1 MCAIQ
6 SSLRYNFPPMNLEIF
21 HPAVARWFAKTFPA
35 PTTPQEQAWPAIKEQ
50 RNALIAAPTGSGKTL
65 AAFLAAID
73 DLVRLGTEGKL
84 DDTTHVVYVSPLK
97 ALSNDIQR
105 NLQVPLAGIQDELKA
120 MGLPEV
126 NIRTL
131 VRTGDTPAAERVAMT
146 KRPPHIV
153 VTTPESLYILLTS
166 EGGRRM
172 LQTTRT
178 LILDEIHAVVGD
190 KRGSHLALSME
201 RLEQLVSQH
210 HTQPIENKAA
220 NPKSVIR
227 NPKLVR
233 IGLSATQRPIEE
245 VARFLVGTANIR
257 PDCTPDC
264 AIIDSGHTRHLDL
277 AIELPESPLQ
287 AVMSGEVWDEVYDR
301 LAQLIRQHK
310 TTLIFVNTRRLAERV
325 ARHLGERIGDENI
338 AAHHGS
344 LAREQRLAAE
354 QRLKAGELSALVATA
369 SLELGIDIGDVN
381 LVCQLGS
388 TRSIAS
394 FLQRVGRSNHT
405 VAGFPKGRIFP
416 LSRDELVECAA
427 IIDSVRRGELD
438 RLELPEQ
445 PLDIL
450 AQQIVA
456 ASAAEEWTE
465 DALFQMIRRAY
476 PYRNLDREK
485 FDSVIRM
492 LAEGF
497 STKRGRR
504 SAYLHHDAVNHRLR
518 GRRNARIS
526 AITSGGAIPDTADY
540 AVVLEPS
547 DLVIGSVNEDFAIES
562 LQGDIFQLGNT
573 SWRVLRVEQG
583 KVRVED
589 AHGQPPSIPFWLG
602 EAPARTHELSVSV
615 SRLRVEVANRV
626 EVNTNGSGGSLDEDP
641 PAAAGSTDMA
651 EAEVAVHTTLA
662 PGGRDLTEAG
672 ADVST
677 TLGPGSPVGQ
687 PGWGGGSGWVSE
699 RGLNLEPAISYLTD
713 EVGISR
719 AAAEQIVEYLAGAKA
734 VLGVMPSQDNLVLE
748 RFFDDSG
755 SMQLVVHAPF
765 GSRLNR
771 AWGLALRKR
780 FCRKFNFELQAAATE
795 DAIVLSLGP
804 THSFPLDEVFHYLNS
819 RTVRQLLCQALLDA
833 PMWNI
838 RWRWN
843 VTRALAVLRRRG
855 GKKIPA
861 QLQRMDADDLLT
873 AVFPDQVACAENL
886 GGGVREIPAHPL
898 VDQTVKD
905 CLEEAMDVDSLE
917 KLLTSIERNEKNLF
931 ARDVIEASPLA
942 QEILNARPYAYLD
955 DAPLEERRTR
965 AVYQRRWLDPETA
978 RDMGKLD
985 QGAIDRVRHEAWP
998 RVENSDELHDALV
1011 ELGFITEQEGTDWQE
1026 FFAEL
1031 KNDRRAA
1038 VLQVNTRTAGVRGPQ
1053 RGSPAGVL
1061 DPPAMSARREP
1072 PGDSG
1077 RSFND
1082 ANAGETPALPV
1093 QKLWVAAERLP
1104 QLEAMYPS
1112 AALQPPIVAP
1122 ETSAQVPWV
1131 FEDALVEVLRGRLEG
1146 LGPVTVE
1153 ALVNSFGLSKN
1164 AIESGLLKLEAEGFV
1179 IRGQFTPGLTETE
1192 WSARRLLARIH
1203 SYTLNRLRQEIEP
1216 ASTADFMSYL
1226 LAWQKVAPDHQM
1238 EGSESVRAIIEQL
1251 EGFEAPAASWEGELL
1266 PSRLAEYDPA
1276 WLDDL
1281 CLSGEVVWARL
1292 TPPAPPSPSARS
1304 AVSENGVERARG
1316 SAPVRNTPIALLR
1329 RKNFA
1334 IWNWVFP
1341 QPSLNEVEFSTTTR
1355 AVHEYLALR
1364 GASFFTD
1371 IVEGTKLLR
1380 TQVEESL
1387 AELVANG
1394 LVISDSFAG
1403 LRALLTPSSRK
1414 TQAASKRKHRQAAY
1428 EMSSAGR
1435 WSLLNRGAATVLTG
1449 SASVAPARGSSPTV
1463 KEGSVPEPESTE
1475 KIARILLKRY
1485 GVVFKRLLEREG
1497 IALPWRVLLR
1507 IYHRL
1512 EARGEIRGGRF
1523 VAGISG
1529 EQFALPDAVGML
1541 RAIRR
1546 ARTGAVDFSFRS
1558 PAQKEEEPSL
1568 TVGLP
1573 SSASEESLISV
1584 SAADPLNLVGIITP
1598 GGRVT
1603 AHTSN
1608 RILYRNGEPI
1618 TVLEAGETRFLVELS
1633 RTMEWKAKSALM
1645 RKATPPQLRSYLRRP
1660 A

>member
-1 MCAIQ
+1 
-6 SSLRYNFPPMNLEIF
+6 MNLEIF
-21 HPAVARWFAKTFPA
+21 HPAVARWFGKSFPA
-35 PTTPQEQAWPAIKEQ
+35 ATPPQAEAWPAIKQ
-50 RNALIAAPTGSGKTL
+50 HQNTLIAAPTGSGKTL

-73 DLVRLGTEGKL
+73 DLVRLGVDCKL

-105 NLQVPLAGIQDELKA
+105 NLQIPLAGIQEELRA

-126 NIRTL
+126 NIRTF
-131 VRTGDTPAAERVAMT
+131 VRTGDTPAGERTAMV

-178 LILDEIHAVVGD
+178 IILDEIHAVVGD

-201 RLEQLVSQH
+201 RLEQLVAQH
-210 HTQPIENKAA
+210 AAENSK
-220 NPKSVIR
+220 PETR
-227 NPKLVR
+227 NSKLIR

-245 VARFLVGTANIR
+245 VARFLVGTENIES
-257 PDCTPDC
+257 DGTPNC
-264 AIIDSGHTRHLDL
+264 AIIDSGHTRRLDL

-287 AVMSGEVWDEVYDR
+287 AVMSGDVWEEVYDR

-310 TTLIFVNTRRLAERV
+310 TTLVFVNTRRLAERV
-325 ARHLGERIGDENI
+325 SRHLGERLGDENI

-394 FLQRVGRSNHT
+394 LLQRVGRSNHT

-427 IIDSVRRGELD
+427 IIDSVCRGELD

-465 DALFQMIRRAY
+465 DALFRMIRGAY
-476 PYRNLDREK
+476 PYRKLTREQ

-504 SAYLHHDAVNHRLR
+504 SAYLHHDAVNHRIR

-615 SRLRVEVANRV
+615 SRLREEVANRV
-626 EVNTNGSGGSLDEDP
+626 DFNSDDGVDLVQSPTYKVQS
-641 PAAAGSTDMA
+641 
-651 EAEVAVHTTLA
+651 
-662 PGGRDLTEAG
+662 PGGEAAVSVPGEFHDGEAG
-672 ADVST
+672 VKAKMGV
-677 TLGPGSPVGQ
+677 V
-687 PGWGGGSGWVSE
+687 
-699 RGLNLEPAISYLTD
+699 LEPAIRYLTD
-713 EVGISR
+713 DVGISR
-719 AAAEQIVEYLAGAKA
+719 SAAEQIVEYLAGAKA
-734 VLGVMPSQDNLVLE
+734 VLGVMPSQNNLVLE

-755 SMQLVVHAPF
+755 SMQLVVHSPF
-765 GSRLNR
+765 GSRINR

-795 DAIVLSLGP
+795 DAVVLSLGP

-819 RTVRQLLCQALLDA
+819 KTVRQLLCQALLDA

-843 VTRALAVLRRRG
+843 VTRSLAVLRRRG

-861 QLQRMDADDLLT
+861 QLQRMDAEDLLT
-873 AVFPDQVACAENL
+873 AIFPDQVACQENL
-886 GGGVREIPAHPL
+886 GGGEREIPVHPL

-917 KLLTSIERNEKNLF
+917 RLLTAIERNEKNLF

-965 AVYQRRWLDPETA
+965 AVQQRRWLDPQTA
-978 RDMGKLD
+978 KDMGKLD
-985 QGAIDRVRHEAWP
+985 QGAIDRVRDEAWP
-998 RVENSDELHDALV
+998 RVENADELHDALV
-1011 ELGFITEQEGTDWQE
+1011 ELGFVTEVEGADWQD

-1038 VLQVNTRTAGVRGPQ
+1038 VLEAG
-1053 RGSPAGVL
+1053 SADIL
-1061 DPPAMSARREP
+1061 SAMSGQREQSDSSTL
-1072 PGDSG
+1072 GD
-1077 RSFND
+1077 N
-1082 ANAGETPALPV
+1082 AAKAGETPAVPAV
-1093 QKLWVAAERLP
+1093 RLWVAAERLP
-1104 QLEAMYPS
+1104 QLNAIYPS
-1112 AALQPPIVAP
+1112 KSLQPHIVAP
-1122 ETSAQVPWV
+1122 ESFAQVSWT

-1153 ALVNSFGLSKN
+1153 ALTNSFGLNKSN
-1164 AIESGLLKLEAEGFV
+1164 IELGLLKLEAEGFV
-1179 IRGQFTPGLTETE
+1179 IRGQFTPGGSETE

-1216 ASTADFMSYL
+1216 VSTADFIRYL

-1238 EGSESVRAIIEQL
+1238 EGPESVRAIIEQL
-1251 EGFEAPAASWEGELL
+1251 EGFEAPAAAWEGELL

-1276 WLDDL
+1276 WLDAL

-1292 TPPAPPSPSARS
+1292 TPPTPSRAILAEPG
-1304 AVSENGVERARG
+1304 NERVRG

-1334 IWNWVFP
+1334 IWSSVFP
-1341 QPSLNEVEFSTTTR
+1341 QPSLSEVEFSTTTR
-1355 AVHEYLALR
+1355 AVHDYLATR

-1371 IVEGTKLLR
+1371 IVDGTRLLR
-1380 TQVEESL
+1380 AQVEESL

-1394 LVISDSFAG
+1394 LVVSDSFAG
-1403 LRALLTPSSRK
+1403 LRALLTPGSRK
-1414 TQAASKRKHRQAAY
+1414 TQAAAKRKHRQPVYDMA
-1428 EMSSAGR
+1428 SAGR
-1435 WSLLNRGAATVLTG
+1435 WSLLQRGAGTADIL
-1449 SASVAPARGSSPTV
+1449 SASGGSSKL
-1463 KEGSVPEPESTE
+1463 KEGSQFDAEAAEE
-1475 KIARILLKRY
+1475 IARILLKRY

-1529 EQFALPDAVGML
+1529 EQFALPEAVGML

-1546 ARTGAVDFSFRS
+1546 TRTGAMDFGFRS
-1558 PAQKEEEPSL
+1558 PQKEEPSL
-1568 TVGLP
+1568 TGGLP
-1573 SSASEESLISV
+1573 SGADALGAAQESLISV

-1618 TVLEAGETRFLVELS
+1618 TVLESGETRFLVELS
-1633 RTMEWKAKSALM
+1633 RTLEWKAKAALM
-1645 RKATPPQLRSYLRRP
+1645 RKVTPPQLRSYLRRP

>member
-1 MCAIQ
+1 
-6 SSLRYNFPPMNLEIF
+6 MNLEIF
-21 HPAVARWFAKTFPA
+21 HPAVARWFAKSFPA
-35 PTTPQEQAWPAIKEQ
+35 PTSPQAQAWPAIKQ
-50 RNALIAAPTGSGKTL
+50 HKNTLIAAPTGSGKTL

-73 DLVRLGTEGKL
+73 DLVRLGVDGKL

-105 NLQVPLAGIQDELKA
+105 NLQIPLAGIQEELKA
-120 MGLPEV
+120 LGLPEV
-126 NIRTL
+126 NIRTF
-131 VRTGDTPAAERVAMT
+131 VRTGDTPAGERAAMT

-172 LQTTRT
+172 LETTRT
-178 LILDEIHAVVGD
+178 VILDEIHAVVGD

-201 RLEQLVSQH
+201 RLEQLVRQH
-210 HTQPIENKAA
+210 QAQTTDELNQQSTLSNQP
-220 NPKSVIR
+220 
-227 NPKLVR
+227 LVR

-245 VARFLVGTANIR
+245 VARFLVGTANINVAG
-257 PDCTPDC
+257 TPDC
-264 AIIDSGHTRHLDL
+264 SIIDSGHTRRLDL

-301 LAQLIRQHK
+301 LAELIRQHK
-310 TTLIFVNTRRLAERV
+310 TTLVFVNTRRLAERV

-405 VAGFPKGRIFP
+405 VAGYPKGRIFP

-438 RLELPEQ
+438 HLELPEQ

-465 DALFQMIRRAY
+465 DNLFQMVRRAY
-476 PYRNLDREK
+476 PYRNLEREQ
-485 FDSVIRM
+485 FDSVVRM

-504 SAYLHHDAVNHRLR
+504 SAYLHHDAVNQRIR

-547 DLVIGSVNEDFAIES
+547 ELVIGSVNEDFAIES

-615 SRLRVEVANRV
+615 SRLREEVANRV
-626 EVNTNGSGGSLDEDP
+626 DFHDGVDPVDGPESKVQSPESVASEFEDN
-641 PAAAGSTDMA
+641 D
-651 EAEVAVHTTLA
+651 
-662 PGGRDLTEAG
+662 
-672 ADVST
+672 ADNKRS
-677 TLGPGSPVGQ
+677 
-687 PGWGGGSGWVSE
+687 
-699 RGLNLEPAISYLTD
+699 RIFLEPAIKYLTE

-719 AAAEQIVEYLAGAKA
+719 GAAEQIVEYLAGAKA
-734 VLGVMPSQDNLVLE
+734 VLGVMPSQQNLVLE
-748 RFFDDSG
+748 RFFDDTG
-755 SMQLVVHAPF
+755 SMQLVLHSPF

-804 THSFPLDEVFHYLNS
+804 THSFPLDDVFHYLNS
-819 RTVRQLLCQALLDA
+819 KTVRQLLCQALLDA

-861 QLQRMDADDLLT
+861 QLQRMDAEDLLT
-873 AVFPDQVACAENL
+873 AIFPDQLACQENL
-886 GGGVREIPAHPL
+886 GGGEREIPVHPL

-917 KLLTSIERNEKNLF
+917 RLLTSIERNEKNLF

-965 AVYQRRWLDPETA
+965 AVSQRRWLDPETA
-978 RDMGKLD
+978 KDMGKLD
-985 QGAIDRVRHEAWP
+985 QGAIDRVRDEAWP
-998 RVENSDELHDALV
+998 RVENADELHDALV
-1011 ELGFITEQEGTDWQE
+1011 ELGFITEAEGAEWQE

-1038 VLQVNTRTAGVRGPQ
+1038 VFQLNTGTVNPGTAGV
-1053 RGSPAGVL
+1053 
-1061 DPPAMSARREP
+1061 PPAMVGQIP
-1072 PGDSG
+1072 PAEVSIATG
-1077 RSFND
+1077 
-1082 ANAGETPALPV
+1082 AGETPAVPV
-1093 QKLWVAAERLP
+1093 KELSLWVAAERLP
-1104 QLEAMYPS
+1104 QLQTIYL
-1112 AALQPPIVAP
+1112 AASLRPLIVAP
-1122 ETSAQVPWV
+1122 ESFAQVSWS
-1131 FEDALVEVLRGRLEG
+1131 FDDALVEVLRGRLEG
-1146 LGPVTVE
+1146 LGPSTFE
-1153 ALVNSFGLSKN
+1153 TLANSSGLSKSD
-1164 AIESGLLKLEAEGFV
+1164 IEGGLLKLEAEGFV
-1179 IRGQFTPGLTETE
+1179 IRGQFTPGTSEVE
-1192 WSARRLLARIH
+1192 WCARRLLARIH
-1203 SYTLNRLRQEIEP
+1203 SCTLNRLRQEIEP
-1216 ASTADFMSYL
+1216 VATADFLSYL
-1226 LAWQKVAPDHQM
+1226 LAWQKLAPDHQV
-1238 EGSESVRAIIEQL
+1238 EGPESVRTIIEQL
-1251 EGFEAPAASWEGELL
+1251 EGFEAPAAAWEGELL
-1266 PSRLAEYDPA
+1266 PSRLVEYDPA
-1276 WLDDL
+1276 WLDAL

-1292 TPPAPPSPSARS
+1292 TPPAPVTR
-1304 AVSENGVERARG
+1304 AVDSENGVDRANRARG

-1334 IWNWVFP
+1334 IWNSVFP
-1341 QPSLNEVEFSTTTR
+1341 QPSLSELEFSTTTR
-1355 AVHEYLALR
+1355 AVNDYLATR

-1380 TQVEESL
+1380 SQVEESL
-1387 AELVANG
+1387 GELVANG

-1414 TQAASKRKHRQAAY
+1414 TQAAAKRKHRQAVY
-1428 EMSSAGR
+1428 DMSSAGR
-1435 WSLLNRGAATVLTG
+1435 WSLLNRVGQAFLPV
-1449 SASVAPARGSSPTV
+1449 SPENSKPRGSNPTTR
-1463 KEGSVPEPESTE
+1463 EGSQSDPETVET
-1475 KIARILLKRY
+1475 IARILLRRY

-1507 IYHRL
+1507 MYHRL

-1529 EQFALPDAVGML
+1529 EQFALPEAVAML

-1546 ARTGAVDFSFRS
+1546 ARTGSMDFGFRS
-1558 PAQKEEEPSL
+1558 PQSAERSATDSSL
-1568 TVGLP
+1568 IVGLP
-1573 SSASEESLISV
+1573 ATEERLISI
-1584 SAADPLNLVGIITP
+1584 SAADPLNLAGIITP
-1598 GGRVT
+1598 GGRIT

-1618 TVLEAGETRFLVELS
+1618 AVMEGGETRFLVELS
-1633 RTMEWKAKSALM
+1633 RTMEWKAKAALM

>member
-1 MCAIQ
+1 MAV
-6 SSLRYNFPPMNLEIF
+6 PMNLELF
-21 HPAVARWFAKTFPA
+21 HPAVARWFGKSFPA
-35 PTTPQEQAWPAIKEQ
+35 PTPPQMQAWPAIKDR
-50 RNALIAAPTGSGKTL
+50 RNTLIAAPTGSGKTL

-73 DLVRLGTEGKL
+73 DLVRLGVEGKL
-84 DDTTHVVYVSPLK
+84 DDTTHIVYVSPLK

-105 NLQVPLAGIQDELKA
+105 NLQFPLAGIQDELRA
-120 MGLPEV
+120 LGLPEV
-126 NIRTL
+126 NIRTF
-131 VRTGDTPAAERVAMT
+131 VRTGDTPAGERTAMI

-190 KRGSHLALSME
+190 KRGSHLALSIE
-201 RLEQLVSQH
+201 RLEQLIRQH
-210 HTQPIENKAA
+210 QELDQQPNRRSA
-220 NPKSVIR
+220 
-227 NPKLVR
+227 KLTR

-245 VARFLVGTANIR
+245 VARFLVGVENIDAGGN
-257 PDCTPDC
+257 PNC
-264 AIIDSGHTRHLDL
+264 AIIDSGHTRQLDL

-287 AVMSGEVWDEVYDR
+287 AVISGEVWEEVYDR

-310 TTLIFVNTRRLAERV
+310 TTLVFVNTRRLAERV
-325 ARHLGERIGDENI
+325 SRHLGERIGDENI

-427 IIDSVRRGELD
+427 IIDCVRRGELD
-438 RLELPEQ
+438 RLEIPEL

-450 AQQIVA
+450 AQQLVA
-456 ASAAEEWTE
+456 SAAAEEWSE
-465 DALFQMIRRAY
+465 EGLFQMVRRAY
-476 PYRNLDREK
+476 PYRNLTREQ
-485 FDSVIRM
+485 FDSIVRM
-492 LAEGF
+492 LTEGF
-497 STKRGRR
+497 STKRGKR
-504 SAYLHHDAVNHRLR
+504 SSYLHHDAVNHRIR

-602 EAPARTHELSVSV
+602 EAPARTHELSISV
-615 SRLRVEVANRV
+615 SRLREDVAERIELNDVQSPMSNVQSQENGTVELAVDGDGGPENQNRV
-626 EVNTNGSGGSLDEDP
+626 F
-641 PAAAGSTDMA
+641 
-651 EAEVAVHTTLA
+651 
-662 PGGRDLTEAG
+662 
-672 ADVST
+672 
-677 TLGPGSPVGQ
+677 
-687 PGWGGGSGWVSE
+687 
-699 RGLNLEPAISYLTD
+699 LEPAIKYLTD
-713 EVGISR
+713 EVGISH
-719 AAAEQIVEYLAGAKA
+719 AAALQIVEYLAGAKI
-734 VLGVMPSQDNLVLE
+734 VLGVMPTQDNLVLE

-755 SMQLVVHAPF
+755 SMQLIVHSPF

-795 DAIVLSLGP
+795 DAVVLSLGP
-804 THSFPLDEVFHYLNS
+804 THSFPLEEVFHYLNS
-819 RTVRQLLCQALLDA
+819 NTVRQLLCQALLDA

-861 QLQRMDADDLLT
+861 QLQRMDAEDLLT
-873 AVFPDQVACAENL
+873 AVFPDQVACFENL
-886 GGGVREIPAHPL
+886 PTGEREIPTHPL

-905 CLEEAMDVDSLE
+905 CLEEAMDIDSLE
-917 KLLTSIERNEKNLF
+917 RLLKSIEQNEKNLF

-942 QEILNARPYAYLD
+942 QEILNAAPYAYLD

-965 AVYQRRWLDPETA
+965 AVQQRRWLDPQTA
-978 RDMGKLD
+978 KDMGKLD
-985 QGAIDRVRHEAWP
+985 QAAIDRVRDEAWP
-998 RVENSDELHDALV
+998 RVENADELHDALV
-1011 ELGFITEQEGTDWQE
+1011 ELGFVTQPEGAEWQS
-1026 FFAEL
+1026 FFEEL
-1031 KNDRRAA
+1031 KNDRRAT
-1038 VLQVNTRTAGVRGPQ
+1038 VLSVNT
-1053 RGSPAGVL
+1053 
-1061 DPPAMSARREP
+1061 
-1072 PGDSG
+1072 
-1077 RSFND
+1077 
-1082 ANAGETPALPV
+1082 ET
-1093 QKLWVAAERLP
+1093 KLWVAAERLP
-1104 QLEAMYPS
+1104 QLQVVYPT
-1112 AALQPPIVAP
+1112 ATLEPAIVAP
-1122 ETSAQVPWV
+1122 EMFARVEWP
-1131 FEDALVEVLRGRLEG
+1131 FENALVEILRGRLEG
-1146 LGPVTVE
+1146 LGPVTINE
-1153 ALVNSFGLSKN
+1153 LAATSGLTPGD
-1164 AIESGLLKLEAEGFV
+1164 IELGLLKLEAEGFV
-1179 IRGQFTPGLTETE
+1179 IRGQFTPGTSETE

-1216 ASTADFMSYL
+1216 VSTADFIRYL
-1226 LAWQKVAPDHQM
+1226 LAWQKVAPEHQM
-1238 EGSESVRAIIEQL
+1238 EGQESLRAIIEQL
-1251 EGFEAPAASWEGELL
+1251 EGFEAPAAAWEGEIF

-1276 WLDDL
+1276 WLDAL

-1292 TPPAPPSPSARS
+1292 TPPATSRPTSADG
-1304 AVSENGVERARG
+1304 AERTRG
-1316 SAPVRNTPIALLR
+1316 AAPVRNTPIALVR
-1329 RKNFA
+1329 RGNFA
-1334 IWNWVFP
+1334 VWNAVFP
-1341 QPSLNEVEFSTTTR
+1341 RPAVSDLEFSTTTS
-1355 AVHEYLALR
+1355 AVHDYLATR

-1371 IVEGTKLLR
+1371 IVTGTKLLR
-1380 TQVEESL
+1380 AQVEEGL

-1394 LVISDSFAG
+1394 LVISDSFTG
-1403 LRALLTPSSRK
+1403 LRALLTPASRK
-1414 TQAASKRKHRQAAY
+1414 TQAAARRKHGRPTY
-1428 EMSSAGR
+1428 DMSSAGR
-1435 WSLLNRGAATVLTG
+1435 WSLLQRDTTPVSRDGAEV
-1449 SASVAPARGSSPTV
+1449 SP
-1463 KEGSVPEPESTE
+1463 EDAEQ
-1475 KIARILLKRY
+1475 IARTLLVRY

-1512 EARGEIRGGRF
+1512 EQRGEIRGGRF
-1523 VAGISG
+1523 VGGISG
-1529 EQFALPDAVGML
+1529 EQFALPEAVGML

-1546 ARTGAVDFSFRS
+1546 ANTGTMDFGFRS
-1558 PAQKEEEPSL
+1558 PLGAEDSMTRGMIANEPA
-1568 TVGLP
+1568 V
-1573 SSASEESLISV
+1573 ASENMVSI

-1598 GGRVT
+1598 GSRIS
-1603 AHTSN
+1603 AHASN
-1608 RILYRNGEPI
+1608 RILYHNGEPVA
-1618 TVLEAGETRFLVELS
+1618 VLESGETRFLVELS
-1633 RTMEWKAKSALM
+1633 RATEWKAKSALL

>member
-1 MCAIQ
+1 MDALSGLSPLGQRFICAILLF
-6 SSLRYNFPPMNLEIF
+6 LRYNLPPMNFEIF
-21 HPAVARWFAKTFPA
+21 HPAVARWFGKSFPA
-35 PTTPQEQAWPAIKEQ
+35 ATPPQAEAWPAIKQ
-50 RNALIAAPTGSGKTL
+50 HRNVLIAAPTGSGKTL

-73 DLVRLGTEGKL
+73 DLVRLGVDGKL
-84 DDTTHVVYVSPLK
+84 DDTTHLVYVSPLK

-105 NLQVPLAGIQDELKA
+105 NLQVPLAGIQEELRA

-126 NIRTL
+126 NIRTF
-131 VRTGDTPAAERVAMT
+131 VRTGDTPAGERTAMT

-172 LQTTRT
+172 LQTTRA

-190 KRGSHLALSME
+190 KRGSHLALSIE
-201 RLEQLVSQH
+201 RLEQLIRQNQS
-210 HTQPIENKAA
+210 EN
-220 NPKSVIR
+220 SRLI
-227 NPKLVR
+227 R

-245 VARFLVGTANIR
+245 VARFLVGTENIDATGR
-257 PDCTPDC
+257 PNCE
-264 AIIDSGHTRHLDL
+264 IIDSGHTRQLDL

-287 AVMSGEVWDEVYDR
+287 AVMSGDVWEEVYDR

-310 TTLIFVNTRRLAERV
+310 TTLVFVNTRRLAERV
-325 ARHLGERIGDENI
+325 SRHLGERLGDENI

-438 RLELPEQ
+438 RLEIPEL

-450 AQQIVA
+450 AQQVVA

-465 DALFQMIRRAY
+465 TDLFQMIRRAY
-476 PYRNLDREK
+476 PYRNLSREQ
-485 FDSVIRM
+485 FDSIIRM

-497 STKRGRR
+497 STKRGKR
-504 SAYLHHDAVNHRLR
+504 STYLHHDAVNQRIR

-602 EAPARTHELSVSV
+602 EAPARTHELSTSV
-615 SRLRVEVANRV
+615 SRLREAVANLV
-626 EVNTNGSGGSLDEDP
+626 
-641 PAAAGSTDMA
+641 
-651 EAEVAVHTTLA
+651 
-662 PGGRDLTEAG
+662 
-672 ADVST
+672 DVSDNSVESQT
-677 TLGPGSPVGQ
+677 SKVEGQ
-687 PGWGGGSGWVSE
+687 QSDE
-699 RGLNLEPAISYLTD
+699 ADEAAQLTRRIDLEPAIKYLTD

-719 AAAEQIVEYLAGAKA
+719 PAAEQIVEYLAGAKA
-734 VLGVMPSQDNLVLE
+734 VLGIMPTQDNLVLE

-795 DAIVLSLGP
+795 DAVVLSLGP

-819 RTVRQLLCQALLDA
+819 KTVRQLLCQALLDA

-843 VTRALAVLRRRG
+843 VTRSLAVLRRRG

-861 QLQRMDADDLLT
+861 QLQRMDAEDLLT
-873 AVFPDQVACAENL
+873 AIFPDQLACQENL
-886 GGGVREIPAHPL
+886 GGGEREIPIHPL

-917 KLLTSIERNEKNLF
+917 RLLTAIERNEKNLF

-965 AVYQRRWLDPETA
+965 AVQQRRWLDPQTA
-978 RDMGKLD
+978 QDMGKLD
-985 QGAIDRVRHEAWP
+985 QGAIDRVRDEAWP
-998 RVENSDELHDALV
+998 RVENADELHDALV
-1011 ELGFITEQEGTDWQE
+1011 ELGFVTEEEGKDWQE
-1026 FFAEL
+1026 FFSEL

-1038 VLQVNTRTAGVRGPQ
+1038 LLQMNS
-1053 RGSPAGVL
+1053 GSAPAFSK
-1061 DPPAMSARREP
+1061 AE
-1072 PGDSG
+1072 
-1077 RSFND
+1077 
-1082 ANAGETPALPV
+1082 LPV
-1093 QKLWVAAERLP
+1093 QRLWVAAERLP
-1104 QLEAMYPS
+1104 QLELLYANAS
-1112 AALQPPIVAP
+1112 LVPPIVAP
-1122 ETSAQVPWV
+1122 ESFTKTWG
-1131 FEDALVEVLRGRLEG
+1131 FEEALVEVLRGRLEG
-1146 LGPVTVE
+1146 SGPVTVPQL
-1153 ALVNSFGLSKN
+1153 ADASGLATN
-1164 AIESGLLKLEAEGFV
+1164 DIELGLLKLEAEGFV
-1179 IRGQFTPGLTETE
+1179 IRGQFTPGGTETE
-1192 WSARRLLARIH
+1192 WCARRLLARIH

-1216 ASTADFMSYL
+1216 VATADFLRYL
-1226 LAWQKVAPDHQM
+1226 LAWQKLAPEHQM
-1238 EGSESVRAIIEQL
+1238 EGPESVRAIIEQL
-1251 EGFEAPAASWEGELL
+1251 EGFEAPAAAWEGELL
-1266 PSRLAEYDPA
+1266 PSRMTEYDPA
-1276 WLDDL
+1276 WLDAL

-1292 TPPAPPSPSARS
+1292 TPPASASRATS
-1304 AVSENGVERARG
+1304 TENGSERQRG
-1316 SAPVRNTPIALLR
+1316 AAPVRNTPIALLR

-1334 IWNWVFP
+1334 IWNSVFP
-1341 QPSLNEVEFSTTTR
+1341 QPSLSEVEFSTTTR
-1355 AVHEYLALR
+1355 AVHDYLSER

-1371 IVEGTKLLR
+1371 IVDGTRLLR
-1380 TQVEESL
+1380 AQVEESL

-1394 LVISDSFAG
+1394 MVISDSFAG

-1414 TQAASKRKHRQAAY
+1414 TQAAARRKHRQPTY
-1428 EMSSAGR
+1428 DMSSAGR
-1435 WSLLNRGAATVLTG
+1435 WSLLKRDGGT
-1449 SASVAPARGSSPTV
+1449 ASVSSGAPEAS
-1463 KEGSVPEPESTE
+1463 EA
-1475 KIARILLKRY
+1475 IAWILLKRY

-1497 IALPWRVLLR
+1497 ITLPWRVLLR

-1512 EARGEIRGGRF
+1512 EARGELRGGRF

-1529 EQFALPDAVGML
+1529 EQFALPEAVGML

-1546 ARTGAVDFSFRS
+1546 ARTGAMDFGFRS
-1558 PAQKEEEPSL
+1558 PVRDETQEPSL
-1568 TVGLP
+1568 AVGLP
-1573 SSASEESLISV
+1573 PVSTPPEDSLISV
-1584 SAADPLNLVGIITP
+1584 SAADPLNLIGIITP
-1598 GGRVT
+1598 GGRLT
-1603 AHTSN
+1603 AFTSN
-1608 RILYRNGEPI
+1608 RLLYRNGEPI
-1618 TVLEAGETRFLVELS
+1618 AVMESGETRFLVELS
-1633 RTMEWKAKSALM
+1633 RAMEWKAKAALM

>member
-1 MCAIQ
+1 
-6 SSLRYNFPPMNLEIF
+6 MNLEIF
-21 HPAVARWFAKTFPA
+21 HPAVARWFGKSFPA
-35 PTTPQEQAWPAIKEQ
+35 ATPPQAQAWPAIKEQ
-50 RNALIAAPTGSGKTL
+50 RNTLIAAPTGSGKTL

-73 DLVRLGTEGKL
+73 DLVRLGVEGKL

-105 NLQVPLAGIQDELKA
+105 NLQIPLAGIQEELRA
-120 MGLPEV
+120 LGLPEV
-126 NIRTL
+126 NIRTF
-131 VRTGDTPAAERVAMT
+131 VRTGDTPAGERTAMT

-166 EGGRRM
+166 DGGRRM

-178 LILDEIHAVVGD
+178 LIVDEIHAVVGD
-190 KRGSHLALSME
+190 KRGSHLALSIE
-201 RLEQLVSQH
+201 RLEQLIQQHRSQLA
-210 HTQPIENKAA
+210 PGE
-220 NPKSVIR
+220 IR
-227 NPKLVR
+227 NPKSEIRNFQLTR

-245 VARFLVGTANIR
+245 VARFLVGNANINSDNT
-257 PDCTPDC
+257 PNCT
-264 AIIDSGHTRHLDL
+264 IIDSGHTRRLDL

-287 AVMSGEVWDEVYDR
+287 AVMSGEVWEEIYDR
-301 LAQLIRQHK
+301 LAQLIREHK
-310 TTLIFVNTRRLAERV
+310 TTLVFVNTRRLAERV
-325 ARHLGERIGDENI
+325 SRHLGERLGDENI

-438 RLELPEQ
+438 RLELPEL

-465 DALFQMIRRAY
+465 DALLEMVRRAY
-476 PYRNLDREK
+476 PYRNLTREQ

-497 STKRGRR
+497 STKRGKR
-504 SAYLHHDAVNHRLR
+504 SAYLHHDAVNQRIR

-547 DLVIGSVNEDFAIES
+547 ELVIGSVNEDFAIES
-562 LQGDIFQLGNT
+562 LQGDIFQLGNA

-602 EAPARTHELSVSV
+602 EAPARTRELSVSV
-615 SRLRVEVANRV
+615 SRLREEVANRV
-626 EVNTNGSGGSLDEDP
+626 EVITNYQNVDVVEDSSATESV
-641 PAAAGSTDMA
+641 PAK
-651 EAEVAVHTTLA
+651 
-662 PGGRDLTEAG
+662 
-672 ADVST
+672 ADPS
-677 TLGPGSPVGQ
+677 
-687 PGWGGGSGWVSE
+687 
-699 RGLNLEPAISYLTD
+699 LNLEPAMDYLVN

-719 AAAEQIVEYLAGAKA
+719 AAAEQIVEYLAVARM

-755 SMQLVVHAPF
+755 SMQLVLHSPF

-795 DAIVLSLGP
+795 DAVVLSLGP

-819 RTVRQLLCQALLDA
+819 KTVRQLLCQALLDA

-843 VTRALAVLRRRG
+843 VTRSLAVLRRRG

-861 QLQRMDADDLLT
+861 QLQRMDAEDLLT
-873 AVFPDQVACAENL
+873 AIFPDQLACQENL
-886 GGGVREIPAHPL
+886 GGGEREIPVHPL

-905 CLEEAMDVDSLE
+905 CLEEAMDIDSLE
-917 KLLTSIERNEKNLF
+917 QLLTAIERNEKNLF

-965 AVYQRRWLDPETA
+965 AVQQRRWLDPQTA
-978 RDMGKLD
+978 KDMGKLD
-985 QGAIDRVRHEAWP
+985 QGAIDRVRDEAWP
-998 RVENSDELHDALV
+998 RVENADELHDALV
-1011 ELGFITEQEGTDWQE
+1011 ELGFLTEQETSEWQDY
-1026 FFAEL
+1026 FTEL

-1038 VLQVNTRTAGVRGPQ
+1038 VLQVIAGTAGV
-1053 RGSPAGVL
+1053 
-1061 DPPAMSARREP
+1061 PPALSAQREQSDSSTLI
-1072 PGDSG
+1072 GDAP
-1077 RSFND
+1077 R
-1082 ANAGETPALPV
+1082 AGGTPAVPAIH
-1093 QKLWVAAERLP
+1093 LWVAAERLP
-1104 QLEAMYPS
+1104 QITAIYPLAS
-1112 AALQPPIVAP
+1112 LVPPIVAP
-1122 ETSAQVPWV
+1122 ESVARTPWT
-1131 FEDALVEVLRGRLEG
+1131 FESALVEVLRGRLEG
-1146 LGPVTVE
+1146 LGPSTVP
-1153 ALVNSFGLSKN
+1153 ALASSFGLSRSD
-1164 AIESGLLKLEAEGFV
+1164 IESGLLKLEAEGFV
-1179 IRGQFTPGLTETE
+1179 IRGQFTPGGDETE
-1192 WSARRLLARIH
+1192 WCARRLLARIH

-1216 ASTADFMSYL
+1216 VSTADFMRYL

-1238 EGSESVRAIIEQL
+1238 EGPESVRAIIEQL
-1251 EGFEAPAASWEGELL
+1251 EGFEAPAAAWEGELL
-1266 PSRLAEYDPA
+1266 PGRLAEYDPA
-1276 WLDDL
+1276 WLDAL

-1292 TPPAPPSPSARS
+1292 TPPTASRTAAAEPG
-1304 AVSENGVERARG
+1304 NERARG
-1316 SAPVRNTPIALLR
+1316 AAPVRNTPIALLR

-1334 IWNWVFP
+1334 IWNSVFP
-1341 QPSLNEVEFSTTTR
+1341 QPSLSEVEFSTTTA
-1355 AVHEYLALR
+1355 AVHDYLTTR

-1380 TQVEESL
+1380 AQVEEAL

-1394 LVISDSFAG
+1394 RVISDSFAG
-1403 LRALLTPSSRK
+1403 LRALLTPASRR
-1414 TQAASKRKHRQAAY
+1414 TQAAARRKHRQPVY

-1435 WSLLNRGAATVLTG
+1435 WSLLDRGLPGPSQLAGREPVNAEAA
-1449 SASVAPARGSSPTV
+1449 
-1463 KEGSVPEPESTE
+1463 EE
-1475 KIARILLKRY
+1475 IARILLRRY

-1497 IALPWRVLLR
+1497 IVLPWRVLLR

-1529 EQFALPDAVGML
+1529 EQFALPEAVGML

-1546 ARTGAVDFSFRS
+1546 TRTGTMDFGFRS
-1558 PAQKEEEPSL
+1558 PARE
-1568 TVGLP
+1568 
-1573 SSASEESLISV
+1573 SEERTSDPIAGEAESLVSV

-1598 GGRVT
+1598 GGRIT

-1618 TVLEAGETRFLVELS
+1618 TVLEAGDVRFLVELS
-1633 RTMEWKAKSALM
+1633 RTTEWKAKSALM
-1645 RKATPPQLRSYLRRP
+1645 RKATPPQLRTYLRRP

>member
-1 MCAIQ
+1 
-6 SSLRYNFPPMNLEIF
+6 MNLEIF
-21 HPAVARWFAKTFPA
+21 HPAVARWFGKSFPA
-35 PTTPQEQAWPAIKEQ
+35 ATPPQAQAWPAIKEH
-50 RNALIAAPTGSGKTL
+50 RNTLIAAPTGSGKTL
-65 AAFLAAID
+65 AAFLTAID
-73 DLVRLGTEGKL
+73 DLVRLGVEGKL

-105 NLQVPLAGIQDELKA
+105 NLQIPLAGIQEELRA
-120 MGLPEV
+120 LGLPEV
-126 NIRTL
+126 NIRTF
-131 VRTGDTPAAERVAMT
+131 VRTGDTPAGERTAMT

-178 LILDEIHAVVGD
+178 LIVDEIHAVVGD
-190 KRGSHLALSME
+190 KRGSHLALSIE
-201 RLEQLVSQH
+201 RLEQLIQQHSSQLA
-210 HTQPIENKAA
+210 PDE
-220 NPKSVIR
+220 IR
-227 NPKLVR
+227 NPKSEIRNSTLIR

-245 VARFLVGTANIR
+245 VARFLVGNANINSDNM
-257 PDCTPDC
+257 PNCT
-264 AIIDSGHTRHLDL
+264 IIDSGHARRLDL
-277 AIELPESPLQ
+277 GIELPESPLQ
-287 AVMSGEVWDEVYDR
+287 AVMSGEVWEEIYDR
-301 LAQLIRQHK
+301 LAQLIREHK
-310 TTLIFVNTRRLAERV
+310 TTLVFVNTRRLAERV
-325 ARHLGERIGDENI
+325 SRHLGERLGDENI

-427 IIDSVRRGELD
+427 IVDSVRRGELD
-438 RLELPEQ
+438 RLELPEL

-465 DALFQMIRRAY
+465 DSLLEMIRRAY
-476 PYRNLDREK
+476 PYRNLTREQ

-497 STKRGRR
+497 STKRGKR
-504 SAYLHHDAVNHRLR
+504 SAYLHHDAVNQRIR

-547 DLVIGSVNEDFAIES
+547 ELVIGSVNEDFAIES

-615 SRLRVEVANRV
+615 SRLREEVANRI
-626 EVNTNGSGGSLDEDP
+626 EVVTNYENVDVIENL
-641 PAAAGSTDMA
+641 AATTESA
-651 EAEVAVHTTLA
+651 EPNV
-662 PGGRDLTEAG
+662 
-672 ADVST
+672 
-677 TLGPGSPVGQ
+677 GPSI
-687 PGWGGGSGWVSE
+687 
-699 RGLNLEPAISYLTD
+699 NLEPANDYLVND
-713 EVGISR
+713 VGVSR
-719 AAAEQIVEYLAGAKA
+719 AAAEQIVEYLAGARM

-755 SMQLVVHAPF
+755 SMQLVLHSPF

-795 DAIVLSLGP
+795 DAVVLSLGP

-819 RTVRQLLCQALLDA
+819 KTVRQLLCQALLDA

-843 VTRALAVLRRRG
+843 VTRSLAVLRRRG

-861 QLQRMDADDLLT
+861 QLQRMDAEDLLT
-873 AVFPDQVACAENL
+873 AIFPDQVACQENL
-886 GGGVREIPAHPL
+886 GGGEREIPVHPL

-905 CLEEAMDVDSLE
+905 CLEEAMDIDSLE
-917 KLLTSIERNEKNLF
+917 RLLTAIERNEKNLF

-965 AVYQRRWLDPETA
+965 AVQQRRWLDPQTA

-985 QGAIDRVRHEAWP
+985 QGAIDRVRDEAWP
-998 RVENSDELHDALV
+998 RVENADELHDALV
-1011 ELGFITEQEGTDWQE
+1011 ELGFLTEDEASEWQE
-1026 FFAEL
+1026 FFTEL

-1038 VLQVNTRTAGVRGPQ
+1038 VLQVIAGTAGV
-1053 RGSPAGVL
+1053 
-1061 DPPAMSARREP
+1061 PPAMSAQREQINTSILISNAP
-1072 PGDSG
+1072 
-1077 RSFND
+1077 D
-1082 ANAGETPALPV
+1082 AGGAPAVPQEPV
-1093 QKLWVAAERLP
+1093 PAINLWVAAERLP
-1104 QLEAMYPS
+1104 QLNAIYT
-1112 AALQPPIVAP
+1112 AAKLTPPIVAP
-1122 ETSAQVPWV
+1122 ESVARTPWS
-1131 FEDALVEVLRGRLEG
+1131 FESALVEVLRGRLEG
-1146 LGPVTVE
+1146 LGPSTVP
-1153 ALVNSFGLSKN
+1153 ALANSFGLN
-1164 AIESGLLKLEAEGFV
+1164 NGDIELGLLKLEAEGFV
-1179 IRGQFTPGLTETE
+1179 IRGQFTPGGSETE
-1192 WSARRLLARIH
+1192 WCARRLLARIH

-1216 ASTADFMSYL
+1216 VSTADFMRYL

-1238 EGSESVRAIIEQL
+1238 EGPESVRAIIEQL
-1251 EGFEAPAASWEGELL
+1251 EGFEAPAAAWEGELL
-1266 PSRLAEYDPA
+1266 PGRLAEYDPT
-1276 WLDDL
+1276 WLDAL

-1292 TPPAPPSPSARS
+1292 TPPT
-1304 AVSENGVERARG
+1304 VSRTATAEPGNERARG
-1316 SAPVRNTPIALLR
+1316 AAPVRNTPIALVR

-1334 IWNWVFP
+1334 IWNSVFP
-1341 QPSLNEVEFSTTTR
+1341 QPSLSEVEFSTTTA
-1355 AVHEYLALR
+1355 AVHDYLTTR

-1380 TQVEESL
+1380 AQVEESL

-1403 LRALLTPSSRK
+1403 LRALLTPASRR
-1414 TQAASKRKHRQAAY
+1414 TQAAARRKHRQPVY

-1435 WSLLNRGAATVLTG
+1435 WSLLDRNASPPAEKEPVNAEAAEE
-1449 SASVAPARGSSPTV
+1449 VARM
-1463 KEGSVPEPESTE
+1463 
-1475 KIARILLKRY
+1475 LLKRY

-1497 IALPWRVLLR
+1497 IVLPWRVLLR

-1529 EQFALPDAVGML
+1529 EQFALPEAVGML

-1546 ARTGAVDFSFRS
+1546 TRTGSMDFGFRS
-1558 PAQKEEEPSL
+1558 PARETEERIADSTTTE
-1568 TVGLP
+1568 T
-1573 SSASEESLISV
+1573 ESLVSV

-1618 TVLEAGETRFLVELS
+1618 TVLESGEVQFLVELS

-1645 RKATPPQLRSYLRRP
+1645 RKATPPQLRTYLRRP

>member
-1 MCAIQ
+1 MPEPM
-6 SSLRYNFPPMNLEIF
+6 SPSLF
-21 HPAVARWFAKTFPA
+21 HPAVANWFAKQFPA
-35 PTTPQEQAWPAIKEQ
+35 ATRPQEMAWPAIKNQ
-50 RNALIAAPTGSGKTL
+50 QNTLIAAPTGSGKTL

-73 DLVRLGTEGKL
+73 DLVWLGLEGKL

-97 ALSNDIQR
+97 ALSNDIQI
-105 NLQVPLAGIQDELKA
+105 NLQQPLEGIQKELLA
-120 MGLPEV
+120 LGLPEV

-131 VRTGDTPAAERVAMT
+131 VRTGDTPAAERTAMI

-172 LQTTRT
+172 LQTART
-178 LILDEIHAVVGD
+178 LIVDEIHAVVGD

-210 HTQPIENKAA
+210 ESETQ
-220 NPKSVIR
+220 NPDLESR
-227 NPKLVR
+227 HPTPDTRHPKLVR

-245 VARFLVGTANIR
+245 VARFLVGTQNLREDGA
-257 PDCTPDC
+257 PVYT
-264 AIIDSGHTRHLDL
+264 IIDSGHVRQLDI
-277 AIELPESPLQ
+277 AIELPQSPLQ

-301 LAQLIRQHK
+301 LAQLIREHR

-405 VAGFPKGRIFP
+405 VEGFPKGRIFP
-416 LSRDELVECAA
+416 QSRDELIECAA
-427 IIDSVRRGELD
+427 LIDSVRRGELD
-438 RLELPEQ
+438 RVSIPEQ

-456 ASAAEEWTE
+456 SVAAEEWTE
-465 DALFQMIRRAY
+465 DALFAMVGRAY
-476 PYRNLDREK
+476 PYRNLERKD
-485 FDSVIRM
+485 FDEVVRM

-518 GRRNARIS
+518 GRRGARLA

-547 DLVIGSVNEDFAIES
+547 GLVIGSVNEDFAIES

-602 EAPARTHELSVSV
+602 EAPARTHELSESV
-615 SRLRVEVANRV
+615 SRLREEIARRV
-626 EVNTNGSGGSLDEDP
+626 LLNGNGSASLDERDQVDEHEGGERLP
-641 PAAAGSTDMA
+641 AVDFAAA
-651 EAEVAVHTTLA
+651 VN
-662 PGGRDLTEAG
+662 
-672 ADVST
+672 
-677 TLGPGSPVGQ
+677 
-687 PGWGGGSGWVSE
+687 W
-699 RGLNLEPAISYLTD
+699 LTD

-719 AAAEQIVEYLAGAKA
+719 AAAEQIAEYLAAAKA
-734 VLGVMPSQDNLVLE
+734 ALGVMPSQQNIVLE
-748 RFFDDSG
+748 RFFDDTG

-804 THSFPLDEVFHYLNS
+804 THSFPLDDVFRYLNS
-819 RTVRQLLCQALLDA
+819 KTVRELLKQALLAA

-843 VTRALAVLRRRG
+843 VSRALAVLRRRG

-861 QLQRMDADDLLT
+861 QLQRMDAEDLLT

-886 GGGVREIPAHPL
+886 AGELQIPDHPL
-898 VDQTVKD
+898 VNQTVRD

-917 KLLTSIERNEKNLF
+917 ALLTEIERGEKNLI
-931 ARDVIEASPLA
+931 AREMVEASPLA
-942 QEILNARPYAYLD
+942 QEILNARPYAFLD

-965 AVYQRRWLDPETA
+965 AVFQRRWLDPETA
-978 RDMGKLD
+978 ADIGRLD
-985 QGAIDRVRHEAWP
+985 QAAIDRVREEAWP
-998 RVENSDELHDALV
+998 QVENADELHDALV
-1011 ELGFITEQEGTDWQE
+1011 ELGFITEREGGEWQP
-1026 FFAEL
+1026 FLAEL
-1031 KNDRRAA
+1031 KTDRRAA
-1038 VLQVNTRTAGVRGPQ
+1038 VLDAG
-1053 RGSPAGVL
+1053 SANIL
-1061 DPPAMSARREP
+1061 SATARRSLVEGSETVEP
-1072 PGDSG
+1072 ERQSLSALSSG
-1077 RSFND
+1077 KAATS
-1082 ANAGETPALPV
+1082 GP
-1093 QKLWVAAERLP
+1093 LWIAAERLP
-1104 QLEAMYPS
+1104 QLQAVFPS
-1112 AALQPPIVAP
+1112 ASLEPTIEAP
-1122 ETSAQVPWV
+1122 TTYSSTAWS
-1131 FEDALVEVLRGRLEG
+1131 FEDALVEILRGRLEG
-1146 LGPVTVE
+1146 LGPTTTE
-1153 ALVNSFGLSKN
+1153 SLAAS
-1164 AIESGLLKLEAEGFV
+1164 SGLALKDIEGTLLRLEAEGFV
-1179 IRGQFTPGLTETE
+1179 IRGKFTPGTMETE
-1192 WSARRLLARIH
+1192 WCARRLLARIH

-1216 ASTADFMSYL
+1216 VSGADFVRFL

-1238 EGSESVRAIIEQL
+1238 EGPESVSAVIDQL
-1251 EGFEAPAASWEGELL
+1251 EGFEAPAAAWEGELL
-1266 PSRLAEYDPA
+1266 PARLVEYDPS
-1276 WLDDL
+1276 WLDAL
-1281 CLSGEVVWARL
+1281 CLSGEVMWARL
-1292 TPPAPPSPSARS
+1292 TPAASAKNGAEKLRS
-1304 AVSENGVERARG
+1304 SG
-1316 SAPVRNTPIALLR
+1316 PVRTTPIALIK

-1334 IWNWVFP
+1334 IWNAVFP
-1341 QPSLNEVEFSTTTR
+1341 SSSLSETGFSTITQS
-1355 AVHEYLALR
+1355 VYDYLATR
-1364 GASFFTD
+1364 GASFFSD
-1371 IVEGTKLLR
+1371 IVDGTKLLR
-1380 TQVEESL
+1380 SQVEESL
-1387 AELVANG
+1387 GELVAYG
-1394 LVISDSFAG
+1394 LITSDSFTG
-1403 LRALLTPSSRK
+1403 LRALLTPANRK
-1414 TQAASKRKHRQAAY
+1414 THAGARRKRREAVY

-1435 WSLLNRGAATVLTG
+1435 WSILQRNAG
-1449 SASVAPARGSSPTV
+1449 SADILSAVGDREAG
-1463 KEGSVPEPESTE
+1463 E
-1475 KIARILLKRY
+1475 KIARILLLRY

-1497 IALPWRVLLR
+1497 LMLPWRDLLR

-1529 EQFALPDAVGML
+1529 EQFALAEAVGMV
-1541 RAIRR
+1541 RSIRR
-1546 ARTGAVDFSFRS
+1546 A
-1558 PAQKEEEPSL
+1558 PAIEN
-1568 TVGLP
+1568 
-1573 SSASEESLISV
+1573 LISV
-1584 SAADPLNLVGIITP
+1584 SAADPLNLAGIITP
-1598 GGRVT
+1598 GGRIT
-1603 AHTSN
+1603 AHAAN
-1608 RILYRNGEPI
+1608 RVLYRDGAP
-1618 TVLEAGETRFLVELS
+1618 VAALESGETRFLVEMS
-1633 RTMEWKAKSALM
+1633 RAMEWKAKSALL
-1645 RKATPPQLRSYLRRP
+1645 RKSTPPVLRSYLSRR